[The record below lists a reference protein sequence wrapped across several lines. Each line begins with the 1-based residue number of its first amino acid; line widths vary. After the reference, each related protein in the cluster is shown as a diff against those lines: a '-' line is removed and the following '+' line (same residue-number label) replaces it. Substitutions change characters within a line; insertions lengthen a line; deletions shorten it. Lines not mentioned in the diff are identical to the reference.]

1 MKTKTKTNYNWLV
14 KKTQKTSNP
23 KSPLSQQFPQVPQ
36 QPNKHQ
42 ECIILKK
49 TLQKKTDNMKILT
62 KTEAS
67 IVKERMPSLTEDS
80 EYKTMDRG

>member
-1 MKTKTKTNYNWLV
+1 
-14 KKTQKTSNP
+14 
-23 KSPLSQQFPQVPQ
+23 
-36 QPNKHQ
+36 
-42 ECIILKK
+42 
-49 TLQKKTDNMKILT
+49 MKILT